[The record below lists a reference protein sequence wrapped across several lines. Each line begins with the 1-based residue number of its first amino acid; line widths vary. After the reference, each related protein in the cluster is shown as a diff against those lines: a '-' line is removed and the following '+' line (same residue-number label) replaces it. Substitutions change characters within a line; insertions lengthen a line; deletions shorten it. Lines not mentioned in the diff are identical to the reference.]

1 MKLFNSKKFIL
12 SLTVIYGIYNIYSCA
27 AIQSPSGGPKDN
39 TPPILLSS
47 YPESGSTRFSSGKVD
62 LIFSEYLQ
70 EKSINNA
77 ITILPT
83 TKTPAE
89 IKYKGDKVTIFFPDS
104 LLNNQTYI
112 ISINRELKDEH
123 GVPIAQGLQLAF
135 STGERID
142 KSELSGQIFYKGKTS
157 CLLWKIRDSTDHVNF
172 YKRSPDYNIDA
183 SDDGEYVFSYLSP
196 GSYKIVGVD
205 RSISGRLLDPGYAVY
220 GLPWNDLI
228 TIDTINIS
236 QTGINIL
243 ISDQPRTTRILSAQ
257 WISNRWGKLTFDNSI
272 DHHEKIIPVDIVS
285 DSFGVRAKTFIDN
298 KEKNILHFVIP
309 DSIKSGTK
317 TIIDV
322 APVYQNTYTVI
333 DSGKIFARVPTEKD
347 TSYISITNHNNSSV
361 LDIEEDNILPLDIHF
376 SKIMDNAKLDSAISL
391 FKDSTLLDINIV
403 WDSPMHLAIIPNS
416 NWEPL
421 SEYSLIIIRD
431 KIFSTSTMVR
441 SIEDSIKTIKIS
453 TSRFKKFGS
462 LIGNIITPH
471 FNPLIAKLSTFEK
484 ENLFHNAI
492 VNSSSLFKITRIP
505 EGKYYLLF
513 FYDKDSNTKYSSGH
527 LSPYATSEWFEVIPD
542 TISIRSNWDME
553 VADIRL
559 TK

>member
-27 AIQSPSGGPKDN
+27 AIQSPSGGPKDS
-39 TPPILLSS
+39 TPPILLTSI
-47 YPESGSTRFSSGKVD
+47 PESGSTQFSSGKVD

-77 ITILPT
+77 ITILPI
-83 TKTPAE
+83 TKSPAE
-89 IKYKGDKVTIFFPDS
+89 IKYKGDMVSIYFPDS
-104 LLNNQTYI
+104 LLSNQTYI

-123 GVPIAQGLQLAF
+123 GVPIAQGIQLAF

-142 KSELSGQIFYKGKTS
+142 KSEISGQIFYIGKAS
-157 CLLWKIRDSTDHVNF
+157 SLLWKIRDSTDQVHF
-172 YKRSPDYNIDA
+172 YKRLPDYNIDA
-183 SDDGEYVFSYLSP
+183 NDDGEYVFSYLSP
-196 GSYKIVGVD
+196 GSYKVVGVD
-205 RSISGRLLDPGYAVY
+205 RSISGRSLDPGYAVY
-220 GLPWNDLI
+220 GLPWNDYI
-228 TIDTINIS
+228 TIDTINMV
-236 QTGINIL
+236 QTGINML

-257 WISNRWGKLTFDNSI
+257 WVSNRWGKLTFDYSI
-272 DHHEKIIPVDIVS
+272 DQYKKIILVDIVS

-333 DSGKIFARVPTEKD
+333 DSGKIFARIPTEKD

-361 LDIEEDNILPLDIHF
+361 LDIEENNILPLDIHF
-376 SKIMDNAKLDSAISL
+376 SKIMNNAKLDSAISL
-391 FKDSTLLDINIV
+391 FKDSTLVDINMV
-403 WDSPMHLAIIPNS
+403 WKSPMHLVITPIS
-416 NWEPL
+416 NWGSL

-431 KIFSTSTMVR
+431 KLFSTMVR

-453 TSRFKKFGS
+453 TSKFKKFGS
-462 LIGNIITPH
+462 LTGNIITPH

-513 FYDKDSNTKYSSGH
+513 FYDKDANTKYSTGH
-527 LSPYATSEWFEVIPD
+527 LSPYATSEWFELIPD

>member
-12 SLTVIYGIYNIYSCA
+12 SLSVFYGIYNIYSCA

-62 LIFSEYLQ
+62 LVFSEYLQ

-104 LLNNQTYI
+104 LLSNQTYI

-123 GVPIAQGLQLAF
+123 GVPLAQGIQLAL

-142 KSELSGQIFYKGKTS
+142 KSELSGQIFYNGKAS
-157 CLLWKIRDSTDHVNF
+157 GLLWKIKDSTDHVNF
-172 YKRSPDYNIDA
+172 YKRLPDYKIDA
-183 SDDGEYVFSYLSP
+183 SDDGKYLFSYLSP
-196 GSYKIVGVD
+196 GSYKIVAVD
-205 RSISGRLLDPGYAVY
+205 RSISGRLLDPSYAVY
-220 GLPWNDLI
+220 GIPWNDSI
-228 TIDTINIS
+228 TIDTIDMVQN
-236 QTGINIL
+236 GINIL
-243 ISDQPRTTRILSAQ
+243 IPDQPRTTRILSAQ
-257 WISNRWGKLTFDNSI
+257 WASNRWGKLTFDNSI
-272 DHHEKIIPVDIVS
+272 EQYEKTIPVDIVS

-309 DSIKSGTK
+309 DTIKSGTK

-322 APVYQNTYTVI
+322 APVYQNTYVVI
-333 DSGKIFARVPTEKD
+333 DSGKIFARIPTEKD
-347 TSYISITNHNNSSV
+347 TSYISITNYNNSLV
-361 LDIEEDNILPLDIHF
+361 LDIEENNILPLDIYF
-376 SKIMDNAKLDSAISL
+376 SKIMDDVKLDSAISL
-391 FKDSTLLDINIV
+391 FKDSTLLDINMV
-403 WDSPMHLAIIPNS
+403 WNSPMHLAIIPIS

-421 SEYSLIIIRD
+421 SEYSLIIIRE
-431 KIFSTSTMVR
+431 KIFTTMVR
-441 SIEDSIKTIKIS
+441 SMEDSIKTIKIS
-453 TSRFKKFGS
+453 TSRYKKFGS

-471 FNPLIAKLSTFEK
+471 FNPLVAKLSTFEK

-505 EGKYYLLF
+505 EGKYYMLF
-513 FYDKDSNTKYSSGH
+513 FYDKDANAKYSTGH
-527 LSPYATSEWFEVIPD
+527 LSPYATSEWFEIIPD

-553 VADIRL
+553 IADIRL

>member
-12 SLTVIYGIYNIYSCA
+12 SLSVFYGIYNIYSCA

-62 LIFSEYLQ
+62 LVFSEYLQ

-104 LLNNQTYI
+104 LLSNQTYI

-123 GVPIAQGLQLAF
+123 GVPLAQGIQLAL

-142 KSELSGQIFYKGKTS
+142 KSELSGQIFYNGKAS
-157 CLLWKIRDSTDHVNF
+157 GLLWKIKDSTDRVNF
-172 YKRSPDYNIDA
+172 YKRLPDYKIDA

-196 GSYKIVGVD
+196 GSYKIVAVD
-205 RSISGRLLDPGYAVY
+205 RSISGRLLDPSYAVY
-220 GLPWNDLI
+220 GIPWNDPI
-228 TIDTINIS
+228 TIDTINMV

-243 ISDQPRTTRILSAQ
+243 ISEQSRTTRILSAQ
-257 WISNRWGKLTFDNSI
+257 WVSNRWGKLTFDNSI
-272 DHHEKIIPVDIVS
+272 DQYEKTISVDVVS

-298 KEKNILHFVIP
+298 KEKNILHFLIP
-309 DSIKSGTK
+309 DTIKSGTK

-322 APVYQNTYTVI
+322 APVYQNTYVVI
-333 DSGKIFARVPTEKD
+333 DSGKIFARIPAEKD
-347 TSYISITNHNNSSV
+347 TSYIAITNHNNSSV

-376 SKIMDNAKLDSAISL
+376 SKIMDNVKLDSAISL
-391 FKDSTLLDINIV
+391 FKDSTLLDINMV
-403 WDSPMHLAIIPNS
+403 WDSPMHLAITPNS

-431 KIFSTSTMVR
+431 KIFSTMVR

-471 FNPLIAKLSTFEK
+471 SNPLIAKLSTFEK
-484 ENLFHNAI
+484 ENIFHNAI
-492 VNSSSLFKITRIP
+492 VNSSSLFKITKIP

-513 FYDKDSNTKYSSGH
+513 FYDKDANTKYSTGH
-527 LSPYATSEWFEVIPD
+527 LSPYATSEWFEFVPD

>member
-12 SLTVIYGIYNIYSCA
+12 SLSVFYGIYNIYSCA

-39 TPPILLSS
+39 IPPILLSS
-47 YPESGSTRFSSGKVD
+47 DPESGSTRFSSGKVD
-62 LIFSEYLQ
+62 LVFSEYLQ

-104 LLNNQTYI
+104 LQRNQTYI
-112 ISINRELKDEH
+112 ISINRGLKDEH
-123 GVPIAQGLQLAF
+123 GVPLAQGIQLAF

-142 KSELSGQIFYKGKTS
+142 KSELSGQIFYNGKAS
-157 CLLWKIRDSTDHVNF
+157 GLLWKIKDSTDHVNF
-172 YKRSPDYNIDA
+172 YKRLPDYKIDA
-183 SDDGEYVFSYLSP
+183 SDDGKYLFSYLSP
-196 GSYKIVGVD
+196 GSYKIVAVD

-220 GLPWNDLI
+220 GIPWNDSI
-228 TIDTINIS
+228 TIDTINMV

-257 WISNRWGKLTFDNSI
+257 WASNRWGKLTFDNSI
-272 DHHEKIIPVDIVS
+272 DQYEKTIPVDIVS

-298 KEKNILHFVIP
+298 KEKNVLHFVIP
-309 DSIKSGTK
+309 DTIKSGTK

-322 APVYQNTYTVI
+322 APVYQNTYVVI
-333 DSGKIFARVPTEKD
+333 DSGKIFARIPTEKD
-347 TSYISITNHNNSSV
+347 TSYISITNYNNSLV
-361 LDIEEDNILPLDIHF
+361 LDIEENNILPLDIYF
-376 SKIMDNAKLDSAISL
+376 SKIMDDVKLDSAISL
-391 FKDSTLLDINIV
+391 FKDSTLLDINMV
-403 WDSPMHLAIIPNS
+403 LDSPMHLAITPNS

-421 SEYSLIIIRD
+421 SKYSLIIIRD
-431 KIFSTSTMVR
+431 KIFSTMVR

-513 FYDKDSNTKYSSGH
+513 FYDKDANTKYSTGH
-527 LSPYATSEWFEVIPD
+527 LSPYATSEWFELVPD

>member
-12 SLTVIYGIYNIYSCA
+12 SLSVFYGIYNIYSCA

-62 LIFSEYLQ
+62 LVFSEYLQ

-104 LLNNQTYI
+104 LLSNQTYI

-123 GVPIAQGLQLAF
+123 GVPLAQGIQLAL

-142 KSELSGQIFYKGKTS
+142 KSELSGQIFYNGKAS
-157 CLLWKIRDSTDHVNF
+157 GLLWKIRDSTDRVNF
-172 YKRSPDYNIDA
+172 YKRLPDYKIDA

-196 GSYKIVGVD
+196 GSYKIVAVD
-205 RSISGRLLDPGYAVY
+205 RSISGRLLDPSYAVY
-220 GLPWNDLI
+220 GIPWNDPI
-228 TIDTINIS
+228 TIDTINMV

-243 ISDQPRTTRILSAQ
+243 ISEESRTTRILSAQ
-257 WISNRWGKLTFDNSI
+257 WVSNRWGKLTFDNSI
-272 DHHEKIIPVDIVS
+272 DQYEKTIPVDVVS

-298 KEKNILHFVIP
+298 KEKNILHFLIP
-309 DSIKSGTK
+309 DTIKSGTK

-322 APVYQNTYTVI
+322 APVYQNTYVVI
-333 DSGKIFARVPTEKD
+333 DSGKIFARIPTEKD
-347 TSYISITNHNNSSV
+347 TSYIAITNHNNSSV

-376 SKIMDNAKLDSAISL
+376 SKIMDNVKLDSAISL
-391 FKDSTLLDINIV
+391 FKDSTLLDINMV
-403 WDSPMHLAIIPNS
+403 WDSPMHLAITPNS

-421 SEYSLIIIRD
+421 SKYSLIIIRD
-431 KIFSTSTMVR
+431 KIFSTMVR

-471 FNPLIAKLSTFEK
+471 SNPLIAKLSTFEK
-484 ENLFHNAI
+484 ENIFHNAI
-492 VNSSSLFKITRIP
+492 VNSSSLFKITKIP

-513 FYDKDSNTKYSSGH
+513 FYDKDANTKYSTGH
-527 LSPYATSEWFEVIPD
+527 LSPYATSEWFELVPD

>member
-12 SLTVIYGIYNIYSCA
+12 SLSAFYGIYNIYSCA
-27 AIQSPSGGPKDN
+27 AIQPPSGGPKDN
-39 TPPILLSS
+39 IPPILLSS

-62 LIFSEYLQ
+62 LIFSEHLQ

-83 TKTPAE
+83 TKTPPE
-89 IKYKGDKVTIFFPDS
+89 IKYKGDKITIFFPDS

-123 GVPIAQGLQLAF
+123 GVPLAQGIQLAL

-142 KSELSGQIFYKGKTS
+142 KSELSGQIFYNGKAS
-157 CLLWKIRDSTDHVNF
+157 GLLWKIKDSTDHVNF
-172 YKRSPDYNIDA
+172 YKRLPDYKIDA
-183 SDDGEYVFSYLSP
+183 SDDGKYLFSYLSP
-196 GSYKIVGVD
+196 GSYKIVAVD
-205 RSISGRLLDPGYAVY
+205 RSISGRLLDPDYAVY
-220 GLPWNDLI
+220 GIPWNDSI
-228 TIDTINIS
+228 TIDTINMV

-257 WISNRWGKLTFDNSI
+257 WASNRWGKLTFDNSI
-272 DHHEKIIPVDIVS
+272 DQYEKTIPVDIVS

-298 KEKNILHFVIP
+298 KEKNVLHFVIP
-309 DSIKSGTK
+309 DTIKSGTK

-322 APVYQNTYTVI
+322 APVYQNTYVVI
-333 DSGKIFARVPTEKD
+333 DSGKIFARIPTEKD
-347 TSYISITNHNNSSV
+347 TSYISITNYNNSLV
-361 LDIEEDNILPLDIHF
+361 LDIEENNILPLDIHF
-376 SKIMDNAKLDSAISL
+376 SKIMDNVKLDSAISL
-391 FKDSTLLDINIV
+391 FKDSTLLDINMV
-403 WDSPMHLAIIPNS
+403 WDSPMHLAITPNS

-431 KIFSTSTMVR
+431 NIFSTMIR

-453 TSRFKKFGS
+453 TSRYKKFGS

-513 FYDKDSNTKYSSGH
+513 FYDKDANTKYSTGH
-527 LSPYATSEWFEVIPD
+527 LSPYATSEWFEVVPD

>member
-12 SLTVIYGIYNIYSCA
+12 SLTAFYGIYNIYSCA
-27 AIQSPSGGPKDN
+27 AIQSPSGGPKDS
-39 TPPILLSS
+39 TPPILLTSI
-47 YPESGSTRFSSGKVD
+47 PESGSTQFSSGKVD

-77 ITILPT
+77 ITILPI
-83 TKTPAE
+83 TKSPAE
-89 IKYKGDKVTIFFPDS
+89 IKYKGDMVSIYFPDS
-104 LLNNQTYI
+104 LLSNQTYI

-123 GVPIAQGLQLAF
+123 GVPIAQGIQLAF

-142 KSELSGQIFYKGKTS
+142 KSEISGQIFYNGKAS
-157 CLLWKIRDSTDHVNF
+157 SLLWKIRDSTDQVNF
-172 YKRSPDYNIDA
+172 YKRLPDYNIDA

-196 GSYKIVGVD
+196 GSYKVVGVD
-205 RSISGRLLDPGYAVY
+205 RSISGRSLDPGYAVY
-220 GLPWNDLI
+220 GLPWNDYI
-228 TIDTINIS
+228 TIDTINMV
-236 QTGINIL
+236 QTGINML

-257 WISNRWGKLTFDNSI
+257 WVSNRWGKLTFDYSI
-272 DHHEKIIPVDIVS
+272 DQYKKIILVDIVS

-333 DSGKIFARVPTEKD
+333 DSGKIFARIPTEKD

-361 LDIEEDNILPLDIHF
+361 LDIEENNILPLDIHF
-376 SKIMDNAKLDSAISL
+376 SKIMNNAKLDSAISL
-391 FKDSTLLDINIV
+391 FKDSTLVDINMV
-403 WDSPMHLAIIPNS
+403 WKSPMHLVITPIS
-416 NWEPL
+416 NWESL

-431 KIFSTSTMVR
+431 KLFSTMVR

-453 TSRFKKFGS
+453 TSKFKKFGS
-462 LIGNIITPH
+462 LTGNIITPH

-484 ENLFHNAI
+484 ENLFHNAL
-492 VNSSSLFKITRIP
+492 VNSSSLFKINKIP

-513 FYDKDSNTKYSSGH
+513 FYDKDANIKYSTGH
-527 LSPYATSEWFEVIPD
+527 LSPYATSEWFEIAPD

>member
-12 SLTVIYGIYNIYSCA
+12 SLSVFYGIYNIYSCA

-62 LIFSEYLQ
+62 LVFSEYLQ

-104 LLNNQTYI
+104 LLSNQTYI

-123 GVPIAQGLQLAF
+123 GVPLAQGIQLAL

-142 KSELSGQIFYKGKTS
+142 KSELSGQIFYNGKAS
-157 CLLWKIRDSTDHVNF
+157 GLLWKIRDSTDRVNF
-172 YKRSPDYNIDA
+172 YKRLPDYKIDA

-196 GSYKIVGVD
+196 GSYKIVAVD
-205 RSISGRLLDPGYAVY
+205 RSISGRLLDPSYAVY
-220 GLPWNDLI
+220 GIPWNDPI
-228 TIDTINIS
+228 TIDTINMV

-243 ISDQPRTTRILSAQ
+243 ISEESRTTRILSAQ
-257 WISNRWGKLTFDNSI
+257 WVSNRWGKLTFDNSI
-272 DHHEKIIPVDIVS
+272 DQYEKTIPVDVVS

-298 KEKNILHFVIP
+298 KEKNILHFLIP
-309 DSIKSGTK
+309 DTIKSGTK
-317 TIIDV
+317 TIINV
-322 APVYQNTYTVI
+322 PPVYQNTYVVI
-333 DSGKIFARVPTEKD
+333 DSGKIFARIPTEKD
-347 TSYISITNHNNSSV
+347 TSYIAITNHNNSSV

-376 SKIMDNAKLDSAISL
+376 SKIMDNVKLDSAISL
-391 FKDSTLLDINIV
+391 FKDSTLLDINMV
-403 WDSPMHLAIIPNS
+403 WDSPMHLAITPNS

-421 SEYSLIIIRD
+421 SKYSLIIIRD
-431 KIFSTSTMVR
+431 KIFSTMVR

-484 ENLFHNAI
+484 ENIFHNAI
-492 VNSSSLFKITRIP
+492 VNSSSLFKITKIP

-513 FYDKDSNTKYSSGH
+513 FYDKDANTKYSTGH
-527 LSPYATSEWFEVIPD
+527 LSPYATSEWFELVPD